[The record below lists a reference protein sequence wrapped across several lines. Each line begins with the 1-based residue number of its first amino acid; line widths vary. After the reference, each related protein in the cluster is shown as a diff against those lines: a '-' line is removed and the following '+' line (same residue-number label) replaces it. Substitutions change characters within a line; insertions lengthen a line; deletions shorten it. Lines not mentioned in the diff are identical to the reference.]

1 MPCSADSRCEQV
13 YDTLVDAPR
22 IFAASSQFGFDYY
35 ERNVD
40 RLAGRLAIESLYGD
54 GARHVVERHGSFEG
68 WARDFV
74 PRFKKRSGLVLYFE
88 VGSVE
93 EGKRLWDVW
102 ETAHQM

>member
-1 MPCSADSRCEQV
+1 M
-13 YDTLVDAPR
+13 
-22 IFAASSQFGFDYY
+22 
-35 ERNVD
+35 
-40 RLAGRLAIESLYGD
+40 
-54 GARHVVERHGSFEG
+54 VERHGSFEG